1 MQFTPNHGHRLMIWL
16 ANEGMINSIQHVH
29 VHAVNVLESVVARS
43 GIYGFEKVRKLDKI
57 NNFIVAYP
65 GLSV

>member
-1 MQFTPNHGHRLMIWL
+1 MIWL
-16 ANEGMINSIQHVH
+16 ASEVMINSIQHVH
-29 VHAVNVLESVVARS
+29 AANVLESVVARS
-43 GIYGFEKVRKLDKI
+43 GIYGFDKVRKLDKM